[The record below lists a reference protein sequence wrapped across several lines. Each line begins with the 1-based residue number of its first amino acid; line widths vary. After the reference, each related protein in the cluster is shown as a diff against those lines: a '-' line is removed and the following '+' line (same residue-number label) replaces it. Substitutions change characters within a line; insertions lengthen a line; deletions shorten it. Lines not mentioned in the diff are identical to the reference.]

1 MALEDVVVLE
11 SGLEEYFQLR
21 RPLFQGD
28 TSQET
33 CIALVVMKRQ
43 GGVLVATPLDFLNA
57 EDKANIRMLGEAS
70 TIGPRA
76 VLTVP
81 AERETDAGGREQ
93 VEDLEVVV
101 FDLDV
106 SMLGHL
112 TPIRAVTADAQDL
125 MMPFLEGD
133 PSVVPESDGLVRF
146 VKEWVGLQTGD
157 GPGAG
162 NLAFYSA
169 VEEEEEKV
177 PETPAAG
184 KKPKE
189 PKGEKQKRVTT
200 AMLADQLATLMDA
213 IPKITDQLVTLQEDQ
228 RSLRLDV
235 QGQAQA
241 PPVRPGQVPIS
252 AGVPRLPDT
261 SGVAKLI
268 GAPPKVKGM
277 PSPVGLGIVPKPA
290 AITKG
295 LDSQLDLQGQAE
307 ELEEPGSVL
316 ASAVLEQSRALTSLV
331 SHLQQG
337 GDPLLGGQADSSGLS
352 LSSKGTAQRERLQL
366 QLANR
371 SGGFFL
377 AVLQNALRK
386 VKPSARLPTTL
397 EEAAACD
404 FSMITYLERYGG
416 YGASKEL
423 GLIQYA
429 IAHIF
434 DAAMLGDM
442 AGVQELDGGS
452 GTISDGWRSNG
463 FCLQD
468 DAAGGATESAVE
480 FSTGGIRPSVESVFA
495 VSSAEM
501 GHCCLGVLQRSGLYS
516 VKAPR
521 SCSKESSSTP
531 SGSKFP
537 GEAEEAFPKGG
548 WKADRGGEGLLSRG
562 LKDDEELVFEDGEE
576 VSCRADDLA
585 WTLPPEVLKEE
596 DPCPRDRWCSES
608 GRTPGDR
615 VRVLVPEDEDE
626 KPFQEKAKTVE
637 SKLGAED
644 DPLKPTAF
652 PSWVERFVEQVIGAK
667 THFSFFVKSTIKSC
681 RSGRLSST
689 ATALFPIPFA
699 DVAIW
704 NGPSG
709 LSKEKRIRVAELKV
723 LHLVICGLNYQYFRQ
738 PFSVLM
744 LLRRRPSSKHVQV
757 FSRLLSHIRACG
769 HSDMVSMVG
778 CGRKSFQLSAR
789 FDELW
794 RFLKTEGL
802 DGGAFY
808 GRGPT
813 GHRVEK
819 DDEAH
824 EELRP
829 YRDLDASRLRIA
841 GEGNWDCSEYLPD
854 LFYMVFKEPR
864 INVFDLPFR
873 EDEVPDN
880 SRNSH
885 EEMLA
890 LCRVWD
896 ARGLLRI
903 IPTELGPAR
912 IEMCTRVFNNYKN
925 VTADR
930 QIGDRRGANSQEGR
944 IPGPSKALPSATS
957 LLQLSVR
964 RWEQALIGSITD
976 RKDFY
981 HQFDVSWEKSSLNAI
996 FPWPRLSELKGL
1008 RAAEVFGENFGRKA
1022 QRKRRDREKEGDHL
1036 GGRRTPLLVG
1046 GDPYVVPCFGAIFQG
1061 DHLGVEIATA
1071 SHIGLLQEKGLLK
1084 ASSRLLSTSF
1094 VVEDGVVDGLV
1105 IDDYFVVSREDV
1117 RNVGADGTC
1126 ESSQSVQ
1133 KLKAA
1138 KEAYQ
1143 KEKIQGSDDKDI
1155 LGASLFKV
1163 VGGEVNSSPSSVSRG
1178 NVPVGAPAQK
1188 RWSLAMLSAAV
1199 AMLPS
1204 TTDAL
1209 HSSLVG
1215 SWVSVLMYRRPLM
1228 STVSELFKV
1237 IPAEELDTES
1247 PRTWPLSR
1255 KAAEELLL
1263 LAVMAPVMSSNLA
1276 VPFDGEVLATDAS
1289 MGMGGICTCEVPPDL
1304 AVLLWRSSDLKGENV
1319 PLMRTAEALLH
1330 YYDIDFEE
1338 TGKEECRADPEE
1350 DDPGVHCSRPIGL
1363 RFEFIEICGGAGA
1376 VTAHLSR
1383 LGVVCAPVFD
1393 LSSSQQYDIKAT
1405 RVLRWLV
1412 FMLEDG
1418 RIIAFLVAPPCTTFS
1433 AAAFPALR
1441 SYRVP
1446 MGFDLTNPRVLH
1458 GNCLA
1463 MMSLMLIQV
1472 AKRVGAFG
1480 AIEQPL
1486 RSKMRWLPHWRRMIL
1501 LGAKEV
1507 HLASCAFGSPHEK
1520 KFCFMSVH
1528 MDLEP
1533 IRRKCSRDHLHLRVE
1548 GKFTKPSATYTKGLA
1563 IALARVFRDHVVARQ
1578 TAMQRLDVDVSG
1590 LEDVVSNDLSTAW
1603 NWKVQD
1609 SWRWKG
1615 SSHINLLEASAI
1627 GRAFCKKAKDG
1638 GDRRFIYLCDSHVAR
1653 ASCARGRT
1661 SSDAMRPI
1669 LKRIASLSVAYGLYG
1684 HGRFSPTR
1692 MNPADAPTRNYDVP
1706 EPVPFSLVEGRSVEE
1721 VAWML
1726 KLPRVRRGAA
1736 NWMRLVLLYLPSLSE
1751 FYTSDEPLRTSSCYP
1766 LSGPE
1771 VMRDFDSSR
1780 GYPGEG
1786 PQALMSFFVSL
1797 WIFSLPFL
1805 TQSRTTHL
1813 HQGKLHQLLWVI
1825 FLCGCVV
1832 TVHSTGARG
1841 SHGDNLRREARAG
1854 IELPHGRR
1862 VTELTSTNRPTGFHF
1877 SVHWLALQRGAGP

>member
-1 MALEDVVVLE
+1 M
-11 SGLEEYFQLR
+11 
-21 RPLFQGD
+21 
-28 TSQET
+28 
-33 CIALVVMKRQ
+33 
-43 GGVLVATPLDFLNA
+43 
-57 EDKANIRMLGEAS
+57 
-70 TIGPRA
+70 
-76 VLTVP
+76 
-81 AERETDAGGREQ
+81 
-93 VEDLEVVV
+93 
-101 FDLDV
+101 
-106 SMLGHL
+106 
-112 TPIRAVTADAQDL
+112 
-125 MMPFLEGD
+125 
-133 PSVVPESDGLVRF
+133 
-146 VKEWVGLQTGD
+146 
-157 GPGAG
+157 
-162 NLAFYSA
+162 
-169 VEEEEEKV
+169 
-177 PETPAAG
+177 
-184 KKPKE
+184 
-189 PKGEKQKRVTT
+189 
-200 AMLADQLATLMDA
+200 
-213 IPKITDQLVTLQEDQ
+213 
-228 RSLRLDV
+228 
-235 QGQAQA
+235 
-241 PPVRPGQVPIS
+241 
-252 AGVPRLPDT
+252 
-261 SGVAKLI
+261 
-268 GAPPKVKGM
+268 
-277 PSPVGLGIVPKPA
+277 
-290 AITKG
+290 
-295 LDSQLDLQGQAE
+295 
-307 ELEEPGSVL
+307 
-316 ASAVLEQSRALTSLV
+316 
-331 SHLQQG
+331 
-337 GDPLLGGQADSSGLS
+337 
-352 LSSKGTAQRERLQL
+352 
-366 QLANR
+366 
-371 SGGFFL
+371 
-377 AVLQNALRK
+377 
-386 VKPSARLPTTL
+386 
-397 EEAAACD
+397 
-404 FSMITYLERYGG
+404 
-416 YGASKEL
+416 
-423 GLIQYA
+423 
-429 IAHIF
+429 
-434 DAAMLGDM
+434 
-442 AGVQELDGGS
+442 
-452 GTISDGWRSNG
+452 
-463 FCLQD
+463 
-468 DAAGGATESAVE
+468 
-480 FSTGGIRPSVESVFA
+480 
-495 VSSAEM
+495 
-501 GHCCLGVLQRSGLYS
+501 
-516 VKAPR
+516 
-521 SCSKESSSTP
+521 
-531 SGSKFP
+531 
-537 GEAEEAFPKGG
+537 
-548 WKADRGGEGLLSRG
+548 
-562 LKDDEELVFEDGEE
+562 VFEDGEE
-576 VSCRADDLA
+576 VSYRADDLA

-890 LCRVWD
+890 LCKVWD

-1199 AMLPS
+1199 AVLPS

-1319 PLMRTAEALLH
+1319 PLMRRAEALLH

-1486 RSKMRWLPHWRRMIL
+1486 RSKMRWLPHWRRMIF

-1590 LEDVVSNDLSTAW
+1590 LEDVVSNGLSTAW

-1726 KLPRVRRGAA
+1726 KLPRVRRWAA

-1751 FYTSDEPLRTSSCYP
+1751 FYTSDDPLRTSSCYP

-1771 VMRDFDSSR
+1771 VMRDFDSSL

-1805 TQSRTTHL
+1805 TQFRTTHL

-1862 VTELTSTNRPTGFHF
+1862 VTELTSSNRQVFISQFTGWLCNEGLDPNEVFEGPPDVDKINRWISDFGRMLFREGKPYYQYSETINAISAKRPTLRRSLMQAWDLAFMWNSYEPVEHH
-1877 SVHWLALQRGAGP
+1877 VAMPHQVLLALLATCMMWGWVREASCFALCFGALLRSGELLAASRRDLIFPQDVGGTLGHILIKILEPKTRFRAARHQASKVEQGDLMRVISLGLYNLHPGEALWPLSGSTLRGRLDKALGRLGLPTNPGSRPKALSLASFRAGGATWLISRSESVEITRRRGRWVSLKVLETYLQEVAASTYLNDVTRESKDLVIAAMSVFVSVLENAEKLTRCCIPEATWFLLFVKAFGQ